1 MSRSDRR
8 AWALE
13 LENDVT
19 TLASSMRTTPPR
31 APRQQRSQ
39 ASFERMIAAAEE
51 LLRERGN
58 DDFTLQDV
66 GKRGKVSI
74 GSIYCRFDSK
84 DDLIR
89 AVQARVLET
98 VNADQLRIIA
108 EAEAKGEDLRQMIK
122 LLVNG
127 IADTLRLHADL
138 MRPMMLR
145 ATSDPIVA
153 AAGKKSYAEVADR
166 FHKVMLAHRDEITRP
181 DADRAVRSTYR
192 ILYAAIARY
201 LGFGSAAGAAW
212 EGGWD
217 DLKEDLGEMCAAF
230 LTSR

>member
-1 MSRSDRR
+1 MTKATS
-8 AWALE
+8 
-13 LENDVT
+13 
-19 TLASSMRTTPPR
+19 TLRTTPPR

-58 DDFTLQDV
+58 DDFTLQEV

-89 AVQARVLET
+89 AVQAQVLEA
-98 VNADQLRIIA
+98 VNADQLRVIA
-108 EAEAKGEDLRQMIK
+108 EADAQATNLRELVP

-127 IADTLRLHADL
+127 IANVLRHHADL

-145 ATSDPIVA
+145 ATTDPIVS

-166 FHKVMLAHRDEITRP
+166 VQAMMLAHRDEIKQP
-181 DADRAVRSTYR
+181 DPERAVHSAYR
-192 ILYAAIARY
+192 VIYAAIARY
-201 LGFGSAAGAAW
+201 LGFGSATTAGW
-212 EGGWD
+212 EGDWD
-217 DLKEDLGEMCAAF
+217 ILTQDLGTMCAAF
-230 LTSR
+230 LLSND

>member
-1 MSRSDRR
+1 
-8 AWALE
+8 
-13 LENDVT
+13 VT
-19 TLASSMRTTPPR
+19 GSAPSLRLTPPR

-39 ASFERMIAAAEE
+39 ASFERMIAAAEA

-58 DDFTLQDV
+58 DDFTLQEV

-89 AVQARVLET
+89 AVQARVLEA
-98 VNADQLRIIA
+98 VEVDQRAVIARA
-108 EAEAKGEDLRQMIK
+108 EAEAKNLRQLVT
-122 LLVNG
+122 LLVEG
-127 IADTLRLHADL
+127 IADTLRHHAEL

-145 ATSDPIVA
+145 ATTDPIVS
-153 AAGKKSYAEVADR
+153 AAGKKSYGELSDLV
-166 FHKVMLAHRDEITRP
+166 HNVMLAHRDEILQP
-181 DADRAVRSTYR
+181 DPERAVHSTFR

-201 LGFGSAAGAAW
+201 LGFGSATGAAW

-217 DLKEDLGEMCAAF
+217 ELKQDLGKMCAAF
-230 LTSR
+230 LLSTE

>member
-1 MSRSDRR
+1 MTDIPS
-8 AWALE
+8 AL
-13 LENDVT
+13 T
-19 TLASSMRTTPPR
+19 TTPAR

-58 DDFTLQDV
+58 DDFTLQEV

-89 AVQARVLET
+89 AVQARVLEA
-98 VNADQLRIIA
+98 VNAEQLDSIAKA
-108 EAEAKGEDLRQMIK
+108 EAEANGLRQLVK

-127 IADTLRLHADL
+127 TAEALRRHAEL

-145 ATSDPIVA
+145 STSDPIVA
-153 AAGKKSYAEVADR
+153 AAGKRSYAEVSERVQNA
-166 FHKVMLAHRDEITRP
+166 MLAHREEILQEDP
-181 DADRAVRSTYR
+181 DRAVRSVHR
-192 ILYAAIARY
+192 VMYAAIARY
-201 LGFGSAAGAAW
+201 LGFGSATTAAW
-212 EGGWD
+212 EGDWD
-217 DLKEDLGEMCAAF
+217 ELKEDLGRMCAAF
-230 LTSR
+230 LLTAD

>member
-1 MSRSDRR
+1 MARQP
-8 AWALE
+8 
-13 LENDVT
+13 ENDVT
-19 TLASSMRTTPPR
+19 DNASSMRTMPLR

-39 ASFERMIAAAEE
+39 ASFERMIASAEE

-58 DDFTLQDV
+58 DDFTLQEV

-84 DDLIR
+84 DELIR
-89 AVQARVLET
+89 AVQARVLEA
-98 VNADQLRIIA
+98 VNADQLRVIG
-108 EAEAKGEDLRQMIK
+108 EAEAKAQDLRQLVK

-127 IADTLRLHADL
+127 IANSLRHHADL

-166 FHKVMLAHRDEITRP
+166 FREVMLAHSSEILRP
-181 DADRAVRSTYR
+181 DPDRAVRSSYR

-201 LGFGSAAGAAW
+201 LGFGSATGAAW
-212 EGGWD
+212 EGDWEI
-217 DLKEDLGEMCAAF
+217 LMADLGEMCAAF
-230 LTSR
+230 LTSEEG

>member
-1 MSRSDRR
+1 M
-8 AWALE
+8 
-13 LENDVT
+13 T
-19 TLASSMRTTPPR
+19 TSPMRTTPPR

-58 DDFTLQDV
+58 DDFTLQEV

-89 AVQARVLET
+89 AVQAQVLES
-98 VNADQLRIIA
+98 VNAEQLRVIA
-108 EAEAKGEDLRQMIK
+108 EADAKANSLRELVA

-127 IADTLRLHADL
+127 IADTLRRHADL

-145 ATSDPIVA
+145 ATTDPIVA

-166 FHKVMLAHRDEITRP
+166 VREMMLARREEIRQP
-181 DADRAVRSTYR
+181 DPDRAVHSAYR
-192 ILYAAIARY
+192 VLYAAIARY
-201 LGFGSAAGAAW
+201 LGFGSATGAAW
-212 EGGWD
+212 EGDWSE
-217 DLKEDLGEMCAAF
+217 LKEDLGKMCAAF
-230 LTSR
+230 LLSSD